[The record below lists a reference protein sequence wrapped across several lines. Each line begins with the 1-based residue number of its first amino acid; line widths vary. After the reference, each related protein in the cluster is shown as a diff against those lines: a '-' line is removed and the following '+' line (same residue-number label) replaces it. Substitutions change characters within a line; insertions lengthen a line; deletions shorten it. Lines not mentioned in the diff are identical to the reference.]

1 MKKKLFSFI
10 ACIGLIF
17 AFGVVLFRGNINT
30 NVALAASSEQVVV
43 LAESNNEDS
52 IETTEEN
59 PTFFGRIWEY
69 VKSNYPEIITTI
81 TAAGVFLLTT
91 VLPKYLKKRIKN
103 LDDKMLT
110 NNSTQAEVIDVINLL
125 IESYNKLEA
134 KIDKYN
140 KGEEDRN
147 KAVSDTV
154 KECRAILE
162 ILATVYANSK
172 NLPQGVK
179 DLVNLKYANVLK
191 AIEENKPIEDTL
203 VEEKAEDNSQEKT
216 EV

>member
-1 MKKKLFSFI
+1 M
-10 ACIGLIF
+10 
-17 AFGVVLFRGNINT
+17 
-30 NVALAASSEQVVV
+30 
-43 LAESNNEDS
+43 
-52 IETTEEN
+52 
-59 PTFFGRIWEY
+59 
-69 VKSNYPEIITTI
+69 
-81 TAAGVFLLTT
+81 LTT

-110 NNSTQAEVIDVINLL
+110 NNSTQAEVIDVVNLL